1 MSTYGPVSRRSLLLA
16 TAALGASAL
25 VSGAAYAHGTRKPNF
40 IVVMTDDL
48 GYGDIG
54 PHGNK
59 LIPTPNID
67 RMAAE
72 GVTLTDYY
80 APAAVCTPSRAGML
94 TGRYAMRSG
103 MAQVLFPSSENG
115 LPLTEVTTAKLL
127 KPEYATGLFGKWH
140 LGSNG
145 PAWPPT
151 NHGFDRFMGIPY
163 SHDMTPL
170 AIYEANAGSGDIRET
185 PVDFA
190 FNGALARFDRDTMEP
205 ASLTSE
211 LQQQFYG
218 AAEQFI
224 EENKSRPFYVEL
236 WLSSPHLPEIPAAQF
251 KGSTEAGPY
260 GDMVAEIDS
269 IMGRLRAKVRA
280 LGLEQDTLIIL
291 TSDNGPW
298 YWGSPGGLRDRKGS
312 AAYDGGSKVPF
323 VAVQPGTLPAG
334 QRPEWLA
341 SGLDLL
347 PTFAAMA
354 GKAVP
359 ADRKIDGFDITSVLK
374 GQGPSRR
381 EELLFFAE
389 QDLVAIRTPRW
400 KYNRQRTYDVFGY
413 DELYDLSKDPAEN
426 YNVRDRHPEVVAA
439 LAARLEQAKAEFA
452 PLRRELKPP
461 AEMQRP

>member
-1 MSTYGPVSRRSLLLA
+1 M
-16 TAALGASAL
+16 GASTL
-25 VSGAAYAHGTRKPNF
+25 VSGAGHAHAKRKPNF
-40 IVVMTDDL
+40 IVVMADDL

-54 PHGNK
+54 PYGNK

-145 PAWPPT
+145 PSWPPT

-170 AIYEANAGSGDIRET
+170 ASYEASAGSGEVRET

-190 FNGALARFDRDTMEP
+190 FNGALARFDKDTMEP

-224 EENKSRPFYVEL
+224 EENRSQPFYVEL
-236 WLSSPHLPEIPAAQF
+236 WLSSPHLPEIPAA
-251 KGSTEAGPY
+251 EC
-260 GDMVAEIDS
+260 
-269 IMGRLRAKVRA
+269 
-280 LGLEQDTLIIL
+280 
-291 TSDNGPW
+291 
-298 YWGSPGGLRDRKGS
+298 
-312 AAYDGGSKVPF
+312 
-323 VAVQPGTLPAG
+323 
-334 QRPEWLA
+334 
-341 SGLDLL
+341 
-347 PTFAAMA
+347 
-354 GKAVP
+354 
-359 ADRKIDGFDITSVLK
+359 
-374 GQGPSRR
+374 
-381 EELLFFAE
+381 
-389 QDLVAIRTPRW
+389 
-400 KYNRQRTYDVFGY
+400 
-413 DELYDLSKDPAEN
+413 
-426 YNVRDRHPEVVAA
+426 
-439 LAARLEQAKAEFA
+439 
-452 PLRRELKPP
+452 
-461 AEMQRP
+461 

>member
-1 MSTYGPVSRRSLLLA
+1 MRRRSVL
-16 TAALGASAL
+16 LGA
-25 VSGAAYAHGTRKPNF
+25 AAACITAIAPQPAFAQAVRKPNF

-54 PHGNK
+54 PYGNK
-59 LIPTPNID
+59 LIPTPHID
-67 RMAAE
+67 EIAAE

-103 MAQVLFPSSENG
+103 MAQVLFPSSEDG
-115 LPLTEVTTAKLL
+115 LPLTELTTAKLL

-151 NHGFDRFMGIPY
+151 NHGFDRFVGIPY

-170 AIYEANAGSGDIRET
+170 AIHESNAGSPEVREA
-185 PVDFA
+185 PVDFT
-190 FNGALARFDRDTMEP
+190 FNGALARFDKDTMEP

-224 EENKSRPFYVEL
+224 EQNQGRPFYVEL
-236 WLSSPHLPEIPAAQF
+236 WLSSPHLPEIPAAEF
-251 KGSTEAGPY
+251 KGTTDAGPY

-269 IMGRLRAKVRA
+269 IMGRLRAKVRE
-280 LGLEQDTLIIL
+280 LGLERDTLIIL

-298 YWGSPGGLRDRKGS
+298 YWGSPGSLRDRKGS

-334 QRPEWLA
+334 QRLEWFA

-354 GKAVP
+354 GKPLP
-359 ADRKIDGFDITSVLK
+359 ADRKIDGVDVTSILT
-374 GQGPSRR
+374 GRGPSARVD
-381 EELLFFAE
+381 LLFFAE
-389 QDLVAIRTPRW
+389 QDLIAIRTPRW
-400 KYNRQRTYDVFGY
+400 KYNQQRTYDVFGY
-413 DELYDLSKDPAEN
+413 DELYDLSRDPEEN
-426 YNVRDRHPEVVAA
+426 YNVRGRHPEVVAV
-439 LAARLEQAKAEFA
+439 LAARLEEAKAEFA
-452 PLRRELKPP
+452 PLRRELRPP